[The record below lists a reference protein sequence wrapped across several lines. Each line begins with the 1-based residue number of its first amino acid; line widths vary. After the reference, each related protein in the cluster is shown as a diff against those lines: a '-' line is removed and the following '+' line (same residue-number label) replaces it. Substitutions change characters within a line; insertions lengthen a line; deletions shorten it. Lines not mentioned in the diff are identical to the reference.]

1 MKITPWF
8 IHPQAIIF
16 VYDFL
21 LSDEYNQSYIKTGSG
36 VLIKAFW
43 SKAMHLSGKNIH
55 MYKP

>member
-1 MKITPWF
+1 MQITPWF

-43 SKAMHLSGKNIH
+43 SKAMHLC
-55 MYKP
+55 